1 MGIYGMMHTS
11 VSGMNAQGK
20 RLSGVAENVAN
31 AGTVGYKRTN
41 VQFSNYV
48 TPSGDYAYIPGGVK
62 SHVGHDIS
70 IYGPARATGR
80 SGDAMINGN
89 GFFRVEDENGNEFLT
104 RAGSFSRDKD
114 GYLRNSSGYYLLND
128 EGQRIQ
134 IKGGPTDLFGPEV
147 TTEIDF
153 KANFD
158 ASAESLGEGVIDPN
172 DPKSYNQKKSV
183 TVYDSQG
190 KKVQVDFY
198 MRKTADNKWTVD
210 AYHGDN
216 KVGTADFNFDKEGN
230 LQAPLPNFTLT
241 LPENDGGDPPGTFQ
255 VAINLGGLGEDSLV
269 TQKGNSYAFEA
280 EANGMEVGSFDGFT
294 FGKNGEV
301 EVKYTNQKT
310 RVISY
315 VGLATVTS
323 PESLTVLSGTVFQT
337 NTHTGAQ
344 MVGRPG
350 DGVFGSLTAGYL
362 EDSNVE
368 MSEELTDMI
377 ESQRN
382 YTANSK
388 VFQTGSELMDV
399 IVNLKR

>member
-1 MGIYGMMHTS
+1 MSIYGMMHS
-11 VSGMNAQGK
+11 GISGMNAQGK
-20 RLSGVAENVAN
+20 RLAGVAENVSN

-70 IYGPARATGR
+70 LSGPARATGR
-80 SGDAMINGN
+80 SGDAMIDGN

-104 RAGSFSRDKD
+104 RAGSFVRDKD
-114 GYLRNSSGYYLLND
+114 GYLRNTAGYYLLND
-128 EGQRIQ
+128 EGERIQ
-134 IKGGPTDLFGPEV
+134 IKGGPTDLFDPEV
-147 TTEIDF
+147 TTMIDF

-158 ASAESLGEGVIDPN
+158 ASAEALGDGDIDPN

-216 KVGTADFNFDKEGN
+216 KVGTTDFNFDKEGN
-230 LQAPLPNFTLT
+230 LIEPISDFKLI
-241 LPENDGGDPPGTFQ
+241 LPENDGGDPPGTFE
-255 VAINLGGLGEDSLV
+255 VVVDFGGVGDASLV

-280 EANGMEVGSFDGFT
+280 EANGMEAGAFDDFS
-294 FGKNGEV
+294 FGKNGEIQ
-301 EVKYTNQKT
+301 VKYTNRQT
-310 RVISY
+310 RVIGH
-315 VGLATVTS
+315 VGVTTVTS

-337 NTHTGAQ
+337 NIYTGAKMQ
-344 MVGRPG
+344 GRPN
-350 DGVFGSLTAGYL
+350 DGVFGSLHSGYL
-362 EDSNVE
+362 EDSNVD